1 MYSANNVT
9 VTAFQFKNEH
19 STNKTCEERE
29 GFVLALRSWCIYST
43 LFHGIT
49 CDLAVGAFPTS
60 N

>member
-19 STNKTCEERE
+19 STNTTHAERE
-29 GFVLALRSWCIYST
+29 GFVLDLRCVFST

-49 CDLAVGAFPTS
+49 CVLAVGAFPTS